1 MRYRGLPPNNWLGC
15 PLVFLQSTNTFTL
28 PVGLV
33 SLQGSFGTG
42 SISIVLA
49 GVIIALV
56 PE

>member
-1 MRYRGLPPNNWLGC
+1 MHDR
-15 PLVFLQSTNTFTL
+15 TNTFTL

-49 GVIIALV
+49 GVVIAPV